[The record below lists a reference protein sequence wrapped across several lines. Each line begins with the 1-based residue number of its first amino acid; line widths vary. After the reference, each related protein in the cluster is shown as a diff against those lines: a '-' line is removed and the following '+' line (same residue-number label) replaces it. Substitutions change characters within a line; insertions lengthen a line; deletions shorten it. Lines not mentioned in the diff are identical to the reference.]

1 MKHDLIVF
9 AEDWGQLPSS
19 TQHLIKHLAPNRKII
34 WVNSIG
40 LRKPQF
46 TLHDI
51 KRVYD
56 KLTQPKTQAVSSS
69 PTAPFQTIT
78 LKTIPA
84 PKSKFAR
91 WIAKKLICYQLIPI
105 LKQTQLYQPILW
117 ASLPTVADLCGA
129 LGEYGVIYYCGDD
142 FNALTGVD
150 HTTVTQHEITLVA
163 KANLILTASMV
174 LYNKFPKKKTQYLPH
189 GVDFKLFNHPV
200 SRAYDLPNNARPIAG
215 FYGSLSHWL
224 DYDLLNNI
232 IANNPDW
239 NFVFIGKNTFSNSP
253 LLDHNN
259 LYLLGEKPHSSL
271 PQYSQHWQVSLLPFI
286 NNAQI
291 KSCNPLKLLEYL
303 ATGTPIISTSFPA
316 VLPYKSVVDIARNA
330 TEFSMNLQ
338 SIKTSWH
345 NTQTIDTIETSK
357 RLQQIALS
365 KQQTWDVKAQ
375 QLEQWLDAL

>member
-174 LYNKFPKKKTQYLPH
+174 LYNKFPKKKTQY
-189 GVDFKLFNHPV
+189 
-200 SRAYDLPNNARPIAG
+200 Y
-215 FYGSLSHWL
+215 
-224 DYDLLNNI
+224 
-232 IANNPDW
+232 
-239 NFVFIGKNTFSNSP
+239 
-253 LLDHNN
+253 HNN

-330 TEFSMNLQ
+330 TEFSMSLQ

>member
-19 TQHLIKHLAPNRKII
+19 TQHLIKRLTPNRKII

-46 TLHDI
+46 SLHDI
-51 KRVYD
+51 TRIYN
-56 KLTQPKTQAVSSS
+56 KLTQPKTVSASS
-69 PTAPFQTIT
+69 TSTASFQTIT

-84 PKSKFAR
+84 PKTKFAR
-91 WIAKKLICYQLIPI
+91 WIAKKLICYQLAPI
-105 LKQTQLYQPILW
+105 LKQAQLHQPVLW

-150 HTTVTQHEITLVA
+150 HATVIQHETKLVA
-163 KANLILTASMV
+163 KADLVLAASMA
-174 LYNKFPKKKTQYLPH
+174 LYNKFPQHKTHYLPH
-189 GVDFKLFNHPV
+189 GVDFQLFNH
-200 SRAYDLPNNARPIAG
+200 SAARAHDLPENNRPTAG

-239 NFVFIGKNTFSNSP
+239 NFVFIGKKIFNKSP
-253 LLDHNN
+253 FLNHSN
-259 LYLLGEKPHSSL
+259 LYLLGEKPHTML

-286 NNAQI
+286 DNAQI
-291 KSCNPLKLLEYL
+291 RSCNPLKLLEYL
-303 ATGTPIISTSFPA
+303 ATGTPIISTPFTA
-316 VLPYKSVVDIARNA
+316 VLPYKSVVNIAQNA
-330 TEFSMNLQ
+330 TEFSMSLQ
-338 SIKTSWH
+338 AIKTAWY
-345 NTQTIDTIETSK
+345 NTQTADTIKKNK

-365 KQQTWDVKAQ
+365 KQQTWDIKAQ
-375 QLEQWLDAL
+375 QLEQWLDLL